1 MMNELKRGGAAA
13 SLRRIVQYRNLEYFL
28 FIAIIIWKLGYMHSH
43 LHANNIDMSKLDY
56 VIAIGSVM
64 VASFW
69 TLWLP
74 RRGRGIALSILNL
87 LITALIFSDLVYYR
101 YFQDFITIPVL
112 LQAGQVGELGG
123 SIRELIHWTDIWFFV
138 DWLLYIPM
146 IFTLARKRRNTTYI
160 QQSDHPVSRW
170 KRITGRFVTGVV
182 TFSLGLALTLGPIN
196 HYTST
201 WAVGLFVG
209 NWWNLALYNVTG
221 LLGFHYYDAYKYALE
236 HWGPKKQL
244 SEQELTDIKQWYEQ
258 ARADRPVKN
267 ETFGAYKGSN
277 VLVVQAEAF
286 MNFMIGKQVNGQEIT
301 PNFNKLMKESL
312 YYSNYYHQTGQGRTS
327 DADFSSHSSLHPLP
341 TGSVFTRYPDHKY
354 DVLPQILKSDGY
366 FTAAFHAY
374 DSSFWNRYTMY
385 KNMGYDKFYSKKDY
399 NIDDEPLGW
408 SLGDKS
414 FFKQSLDF
422 MDKEKQPFYSYMITL
437 SSHHPYSLPEP
448 VQQLDVGEFNGTIFG
463 DYLEAVHYTDAAL
476 GQLVEQMKAEGLWDK
491 SILYFYGDHDNS
503 IKDKS
508 YYEKFLGRSLN
519 DLDMEQIM
527 NQVPLLVH
535 LPDSKHAGVY
545 EQPSGQLDMTPSLMH
560 LLGISSKPYYM
571 MGNDIFDER
580 DKMVVLRTGAFT
592 DGSIYY
598 IPSADGV
605 FENGTCYDLSTR
617 QKTDIERARPG
628 YEEAKKRLDYSD
640 KTILYDLINKFE
652 EASPKGS

>member
-1 MMNELKRGGAAA
+1 MNLLERSGTQASLKR
-13 SLRRIVQYRNLEYFL
+13 VFQYRHLEYFL
-28 FIAIIIWKLGYMHSH
+28 FIAVIVWKLGYMHSH
-43 LHANNIDMSKLDY
+43 LHANNIDMSRLDY
-56 VIAIGSVM
+56 VIAIGSIM
-64 VASFW
+64 AASFW

-123 SIRELIHWTDIWFFV
+123 SIRELIHWTDIWFFI
-138 DWLLYIPM
+138 DWIFYIPM
-146 IFTLARKRRNTTYI
+146 IFVLASRKRRSTIYNREATMGG
-160 QQSDHPVSRW
+160 SRLT
-170 KRITGRFVTGVV
+170 RITRRLITGIVTLG
-182 TFSLGLALTLGPIN
+182 LGLALTLGPI
-196 HYTST
+196 HYYTST
-201 WAVGLFVG
+201 WAVGLFAG
-209 NWWNLALYNVTG
+209 NWWNMALYNVTG
-221 LLGFHYYDAYKYALE
+221 LLGFHYYDAYKYGLE

-244 SEQELTDIKQWYEQ
+244 SDQELADIKMWYDK
-258 ARADRPVKN
+258 ASSDRPVMN
-267 ETFGAYKGSN
+267 ETYGAYKGSN
-277 VLVVQAEAF
+277 VMVIQAEAF

-341 TGSVFTRYPDHKY
+341 TGSVFTRYPDHQY
-354 DVLPQILKSDGY
+354 DVLPQILKSGGY
-366 FTAAFHAY
+366 TTAAFHAY

-385 KNMGYDKFYSKKDY
+385 KNMGYDHFYSKKDY
-399 NIDDEPLGW
+399 VIDEPLGW

-414 FFKQSLDF
+414 FFKQSLGF
-422 MDKEKQPFYSYMITL
+422 MDKEKQPFYSYLVTL
-437 SSHHPYSLPEP
+437 SSHHPYSLPQP
-448 VQQLDVGEFNGTIFG
+448 VQQLDVGEFSGTIFG
-463 DYLEAVHYTDAAL
+463 DYLEAIHYTDAAL
-476 GQLVEQMKAEGLWDK
+476 GQLVDQMKAEGLWDK
-491 SILYFYGDHDNS
+491 TILYFYGDHDNS

-508 YYEKFLGRSLN
+508 YYEKFLGKSLT

-535 LPDSKHAGVY
+535 LPDGKHAGVY
-545 EQPSGQLDMTPSLMH
+545 NEPAGQLDMTPSLMH

-571 MGNDIFDER
+571 MGNDIFDDR
-580 DKMVVLRTGAFT
+580 KKMVVLRSGAFT
-592 DGSIYY
+592 DGTIYY

-617 QKTDIERARPG
+617 QKTEVERARQG
-628 YEEAKKRLDYSD
+628 YEEAKKQLDYSD
-640 KTILYDLINKFE
+640 KTIMYDLIQKFE
-652 EASPKGS
+652 EAVPQGH

>member
-1 MMNELKRGGAAA
+1 MNKFNMSGAAA
-13 SLRRIVQYRNLEYFL
+13 PLKRIFQYKNIEYIL
-28 FIAIIIWKLGYMHSH
+28 FIAIMIWKLAYMHSH

-64 VASFW
+64 AASFW

-87 LITALIFSDLVYYR
+87 LLTALIFSDLVYYR

-112 LQAGQVGELGG
+112 LQAGQVGELGE
-123 SIRELIHWTDIWFFV
+123 SIRELIHWTDIWFFI

-146 IFTLARKRRNTTYI
+146 IFVLARRKRRDILTVH
-160 QQSDHPVSRW
+160 QFQARGSRL
-170 KRITGRFVTGVV
+170 KRVLTRFITGVV
-182 TFSLGLALTLGPIN
+182 TLALGLALALGPIN
-196 HYTST
+196 YYTST

-221 LLGFHYYDAYKYALE
+221 LLGFHYYDAYKYGQE
-236 HWGPKKQL
+236 HWGPKQQL
-244 SEQELTDIKQWYEQ
+244 SDQEISDIKKWYDD
-258 ARADRPVKN
+258 ARANRPEMN
-267 ETFGAYKGSN
+267 ETYGAYKGSSII
-277 VLVVQAEAF
+277 VVQAEAF

-341 TGSVFTRYPDHKY
+341 TGSVFTRFPDHQY
-354 DVLPQILKSDGY
+354 DVLPQILKEHGY
-366 FTAAFHAY
+366 YTAAFHAY

-385 KNMGYDKFYSKKDY
+385 KNMGYDRFYSKKDY
-399 NIDDEPLGW
+399 TIDEPLGW

-422 MDKEKQPFYSYMITL
+422 MGKEKKPFYSYMVTL
-437 SSHHPYSLPEP
+437 SSHHPYALPKPLQE
-448 VQQLDVGEFNGTIFG
+448 LDTGTFAGTIFG
-463 DYLEAVHYTDAAL
+463 DYLQAIHYTDAAL
-476 GQLVEQMKAEGLWDK
+476 GQLVDQLKAEGLWDK
-491 SILYFYGDHDNS
+491 TILYFYGDHDNS
-503 IKDKS
+503 VKDKE
-508 YYEKFLGRSLN
+508 YYEQFLGRSLN

-545 EQPSGQLDMTPSLMH
+545 EAPAGQLDMTPSLLH

-571 MGNDIFDER
+571 MGNDIFDQR
-580 DKMVVLRTGAFT
+580 KKMVVLRSGAFT
-592 DGSIYY
+592 NGTIYY

-605 FENGTCYDLSTR
+605 FENGVCYDLSTR
-617 QKTDIERARPG
+617 QKTNVERARQG
-628 YEEAKKRLDYSD
+628 YEEAKKQLDYSD
-640 KTILYDLINKFE
+640 KTIVYDLIHKFE
-652 EASPKGS
+652 GAASKSH